1 MSNFLIL
8 GLPRSR
14 TAWLANFMSTQGLSC
29 SHEGLNGCRSLK
41 EYRDRFSKDSGDS
54 NTGLALFD
62 FEPLFEDFKIVII
75 DSDIE
80 PAVEFTKKYFSHD
93 STAFMSELKIRLS
106 GIDGLHIPFSKI
118 NDRLE
123 DIWYYLTPKQF
134 DERRAKMLIGFDV
147 QVRDVHDF
155 DSVAHEALLESDE
168 ITNKITPQTKTS
180 H

>member
-29 SHEGLNGCRSLK
+29 SHEGLNGCISLQ
-41 EYRDRFSKDSGDS
+41 EYRNRFSENSGDS

-75 DSDIE
+75 DSNIE
-80 PAVEFTKKYFSHD
+80 TAVNFSKKHFSHD
-93 STAFMSELKIRLS
+93 STDFMTELKIRLLD
-106 GIDGLHIPFSKI
+106 IDGLHIPFSKI

-123 DIWYYLTPKQF
+123 DIWNYLTPKQF
-134 DERRAKMLIGFDV
+134 DDRRAKMLIGFDV
-147 QVRDVHDF
+147 QVRNVHDF
-155 DSVAHEALLESDE
+155 DSVAHEALLESDG
-168 ITNKITPQTKTS
+168 ITNKITSQAQTT